1 MTLLSLVVSLTALL
15 LHRDLLRGRQQGGL
29 SVARPMVL
37 PELPVEV
44 GQLLVKLAPGLG
56 ELVET
61 RPALGVDGAM
71 AWCWL
76 RVGGAARG

>member
-1 MTLLSLVVSLTALL
+1 
-15 LHRDLLRGRQQGGL
+15 
-29 SVARPMVL
+29 MVL